1 MIKQLPL
8 LLLFGFLWSQDT
20 LITKKG
26 VIYSGKIISSTE
38 KYVDFLP
45 SSFKYSTKV
54 SKDEIKELINN
65 SGENEIL
72 LDSKSVS
79 DKTYS
84 LPNSPVIGKIKQESD
99 LTSSSNS
106 YDFSKTGKVLVGTG
120 GLLIA
125 SCHLESQ
132 EDKNERLSKMTQ
144 DEQAKDL
151 DFLRIRY
158 LVGGLLI
165 AVGSFIQII

>member
-65 SGENEIL
+65 SGGNEIS

-84 LPNSPVIGKIKQESD
+84 LPNSPVIGKIKQESN
-99 LTSSSNS
+99 LTSSNS
-106 YDFSKTGKVLVGTG
+106 YDFSKTGKVLVGMG
-120 GLLIA
+120 GLLIV
-125 SCHLESQ
+125 SCNLESS
-132 EDKNERLSKMTQ
+132 EDITEKTIKNTL
-144 DEQAKDL
+144 DENHKHTDS
-151 DFLRIRY
+151 LRIRY
-158 LVGGLLI
+158 LMGGLLI